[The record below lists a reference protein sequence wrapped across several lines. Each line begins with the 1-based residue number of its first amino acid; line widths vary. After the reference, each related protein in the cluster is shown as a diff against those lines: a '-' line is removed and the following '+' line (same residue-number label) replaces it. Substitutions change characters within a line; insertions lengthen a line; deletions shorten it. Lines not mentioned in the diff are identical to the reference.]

1 METVEQPIFS
11 VTEISLSLKSCVEQV
26 FGHVRVRG
34 EIIGLKRAPSGHTYF
49 SLKDSDSV
57 LAAVCWRGRDAA
69 TMNALQDGL
78 EVICTGKLST
88 YPGRSNYQMIVE
100 KAEPAGIGALLKLL
114 NDRRLKL
121 EKEGLFSASR
131 KKPIPTLPNVI
142 GVVTSPSGAVIR
154 DIMHRLNDRFPRH
167 VLLWPVLV
175 QGEGAANQ
183 IAAAITGFNKIPP
196 QGLQTKTGFIPR
208 PDLIIVARGGGSFED
223 LFCFNEENVVRAAAA
238 STIPLISAVGHE
250 TDTTLIDYAADL
262 RAPTPTGAAEKA
274 VPVRSELAAS
284 LQMKRSQL
292 IDGLFRLLKEK
303 QLRLESLSRG
313 MPRLIDVI
321 NGFFERLDD
330 RSERLK
336 NSISF
341 YMKNKINQIDMLSKL
356 LKSYSYNAVL
366 ERGFSLITDNY
377 GHILS
382 SAAVAQATPIITVAF
397 SDGQIDAQPLQNSL
411 RLQNDSKVIT
421 PSISPVEHDSLDTQ
435 QYNHSSATCPTQPQK
450 QEHTT
455 SEQTQIV
462 SATNQSV
469 PQKAVCPITKNLL
482 SPLKHSSYT
491 PQGEQ
496 NSERSTPML
505 LTSLNPYKPSLRAHK
520 SSKKLST
527 YNNQLNLFGQTNG
540 KK

>member
-1 METVEQPIFS
+1 METVEQPILS

-26 FGHVRVRG
+26 FGHIRVRG

-114 NDRRLKL
+114 NDRRIKL
-121 EKEGLFSASR
+121 EKEGLFSAAR

-175 QGEGAANQ
+175 QGDGAANQ
-183 IAAAITGFNKIPP
+183 IAAAITGFNKIPV

-250 TDTTLIDYAADL
+250 TDTTLIDYASDL

-274 VPVRSELAAS
+274 VPVRAELAAS

-341 YMKNKINQIDMLSKL
+341 YIKNKSNQIDMLSKL

-382 SAAVAQATPIITVAF
+382 SAAVAQSVPLITVAF
-397 SDGQIDAQPLQNSL
+397 SDGQIDAQPIQNSL
-411 RLQNDSKVIT
+411 RLQSDSHVIT
-421 PSISPVEHDSLDTQ
+421 VPDSSSQQTAIDTQ
-435 QYNHSSATCPTQPQK
+435 NNK
-450 QEHTT
+450 
-455 SEQTQIV
+455 
-462 SATNQSV
+462 QSV
-469 PQKAVCPITKNLL
+469 PSNLAANETHTQTTPEPTPPPTSTPVSKPATCLINKNLL
-482 SPLKHSSYT
+482 SSLKPSPYM
-491 PQGEQ
+491 PQEKQ
-496 NSERSTPML
+496 NPSEPKPML

-520 SSKKLST
+520 SSKKLSIPD
-527 YNNQLNLFGQTNG
+527 NQLSLFGQSND